1 MWKRWQIA
9 TLTLGIAL
17 FACETGQ
24 ARNFSIRAYGY
35 GGGYGGYYGGSFGN
49 FGGYRSLGY
58 YGGYRSF
65 GYFGGYPSF
74 GYSSWGLGSYY
85 GSPWAFS
92 SYSFP
97 SYSYYAPPMYYSP
110 PVYYYSRPV
119 AVYYPSAVLPVE
131 SKSFRYDGDPV
142 KPADR
147 IPPAKVDE
155 LPPPVPKLPAD
166 PLVPKLG
173 PAPMDMPVARPVTP
187 AKKYTYLAYGEDRK
201 PAKDNKTTLTRGEK

>member
-17 FACETGQ
+17 FACEVSE
-24 ARNFSIRAYGY
+24 ARTYVSIRAYGY
-35 GGGYGGYYGGSFGN
+35 GGGYG
-49 FGGYRSLGY
+49 Y

-65 GYFGGYPSF
+65 GY
-74 GYSSWGLGSYY
+74 SSWGASPFYSFYSSPLSY
-85 GSPWAFS
+85 
-92 SYSFP
+92 YSFP
-97 SYSYYAPPMYYSP
+97 SYSYYAPPMFYSLPAYYYSP
-110 PVYYYSRPV
+110 PV

-131 SKSFRYDGDPV
+131 SKSYRYDGDPV

-147 IPPAKVDE
+147 IPPAKIDE

-166 PLVPKLG
+166 PLIPKLG
-173 PAPMDMPVARPVTP
+173 PAPMDMPLARPVAP

-201 PAKDNKTTLTRGEK
+201 PAKDDKTRLTRGEK